1 MSAAEVMHR
10 YVAAARSRD
19 AVAAVG
25 MFAEDVVF
33 RIPGRSGQAG
43 TRQGRDEA
51 MAYINA
57 ARALSHGAEVELEL
71 VDVLTSDDRF
81 CLLVNER
88 FHRDGGAVDIR
99 RANIYRVRGDEIVE
113 IWIYEADQYEVDAL
127 LGPG

>member
-19 AVAAVG
+19 FDTAFG
-25 MFAEDVVF
+25 MFAEDIVF
-33 RIPGRSGQAG
+33 RIPGRSAYAG
-43 TRQGRDEA
+43 RRQGRDEA

-57 ARALSHGAEVELEL
+57 ARALSQGAEVELEL
-71 VDVLTSDDRF
+71 VDVLVSEDRF

-99 RANIYRVRGDEIVE
+99 RANIYRVRGDEIAE

-127 LGPG
+127 LGAG